1 MQSKSNNLNED
12 NPNNNSKNLFDAEKF
27 QSLFE
32 SFLKQLAE
40 VNSLASLGPFTSLME
55 DSKINLNKLKEHGN
69 LLVRFQSN
77 LNLYM
82 SAMINAYFL
91 AINKSASSAKEGM
104 TSEEFRKITIN
115 SFEDVFSTMYESPEY
130 SITYNNLIN
139 SIIDLNRNYQGFIDA
154 NPFLFKQNQQQLT
167 KEEKDLLF
175 YNLYEIKKL
184 SLDIK
189 KKLNE
194 NKNE

>member
-1 MQSKSNNLNED
+1 LQSKSNSVSDENRKD
-12 NPNNNSKNLFDAEKF
+12 NGINYFDTERF
-27 QSLFE
+27 QSLFGN
-32 SFLKQLAE
+32 FLKQMNELNNLA
-40 VNSLASLGPFTSLME
+40 AFGPFTSLMG
-55 DSKINLNKLKEHGN
+55 DQKVNLNALKEYGN
-69 LLVRFQSN
+69 LLIRFQSN
-77 LNLYM
+77 LNLYL

-91 AINKSASSAKEGM
+91 AINKSAASAKEEM
-104 TSEEFRKITIN
+104 TSEEFRKLTIN
-115 SFEDVFSTMYESPEY
+115 SFEDVFTTMYESPEY

-139 SIIDLNRNYQGFIDA
+139 SIIDLNKSYQKFIDT
-154 NPFLFKQNQQQLT
+154 NPLLVKQNQYQFT

-194 NKNE
+194 NQNE